1 MNIDEFL
8 SYCRSL
14 DVKIWL
20 DGERLRYSA
29 PSGTLTP
36 ELLAEMRS
44 RKAEILKCL
53 HTTQIQPICPAA
65 RNGDLPLSFAQQRI
79 WFLEQMGDKSAVYN
93 LAGALKIEGTL
104 DVAAL
109 EQSLR
114 EIIQRHEILRTNFA
128 IANGQ
133 PTQVISLSWNFTLPV
148 VDLRSL
154 PVADREVEMQRLIS
168 AEQERPFD
176 LTQGALWRWKLLQLD
191 RNEYFLLVVIHHI
204 IADAWTFAVI
214 FRELQALYTA
224 FASGKPSP
232 LPDLPIQ
239 YADFA
244 VWQRQRSPKEV
255 LETELSY
262 WQQQLDGAPTVLQLP
277 SRPRPPVQT
286 YRGATQVFT
295 LPSSLT
301 AALKSV
307 SQQAEATLF
316 MTLLAAFN
324 ILLHRYT
331 GAIDILVGSP
341 IANRDRAE
349 TESLVGFFV
358 NTLVLRTDLSGN
370 PSFRELLKRVRE
382 VALGAYTHQNLP
394 FEKLVET
401 LPLERD
407 LSYSPLFQV
416 MFVFQN
422 VPIAD
427 IKLPDLTMHPVRID
441 SPTAQFDLTLDLT
454 ETKSG
459 LIGRL
464 EYNTD
469 LFEAD
474 AIARMVGHFQT
485 LLEGIVADRDRC
497 ISDLP
502 ILTSWEW
509 QQLVEWNRSS
519 ADDSKDIC
527 IHQLFAAQVER
538 TPDAVAVV
546 LEDKQ
551 LTYRQMDRQANQLA
565 RYLKKLGVK
574 PETLVGICVERSLE
588 MVVGLLGILKAGGAY
603 VPLDPAYP
611 QERLAWMIADSGVT
625 VLLTQKKLLEYL
637 PEHQAHTICLDADW
651 QAISQE
657 NEDNPANEV
666 KPENLAYVIYT
677 SGSTGKPKG
686 VAIQH
691 KSLVSFTKSAIVE
704 YEIDRCDRV
713 LQFASLS
720 FDVAAEEIYPC
731 LSCGGTLVLR
741 TEEMLTI
748 ATFVQKCWDWGLTVL
763 DLPTAYWH
771 QLTTELANANLTL
784 PDSLRLVIFGGERAL
799 PEKLSSWYGYVGDRP
814 QLINAYGP
822 TETTVEATI
831 CKLSHSHARSPLAP
845 LNKGGDLALRNREG
859 GKDLVAPL
867 NQEGGKDLI
876 APLNQEGGK
885 DLIAPLQKGGWGDRL
900 REIPIGRP
908 MPHVQVYVLDRYL
921 QPVPIGVPGEL
932 YIGGAGVARGYLN
945 RPDLTQERF
954 IPNPWEKSKF
964 KSQKS
969 KLIPNSEFRIPN
981 SNSRLYKTG
990 DLVRYLPDGNIEF
1003 LGRIDRQVKIRGF
1016 RVELGEIEA
1025 ILAQHPKVR
1034 EIAVTVWEDHLED
1047 KRLVAYIVPSQGQ
1060 ILTTNELQSFLKEKL
1075 PNYLLPSAFVM
1086 LETMP
1091 LTPNG
1096 KLDRHALPAPTN
1108 RPELVEAYVVPQ
1120 TETERVI
1127 AAVWQEMLQLE
1138 KVGIDDN
1145 FFNIGGHSLLLV
1157 KVQVK
1162 LNQIF
1167 DRELSVIDMF
1177 KYPTI
1182 KALAN
1187 YLNRRSREKLNS
1199 QLGQNRA
1206 ATRSDRASARQQKRQ
1221 FRQMH
1226 RATNE
1231 RGRD

>member
-36 ELLAEMRS
+36 EFLAEMRS

-53 HTTQIQPICPAA
+53 HKTQIQPICPAA

-79 WFLEQMGDKSAVYN
+79 WFLEQMGDKNAVYN

-133 PTQVISLSWNFTLPV
+133 PTQVISPGWNFTLPV

-154 PVADREVEMQRLIS
+154 SAADREVEMQRLIT
-168 AEQERPFD
+168 AEQEQTFD
-176 LTQGALWRWKLLQLD
+176 LTQGALWRWKLLQLEQ
-191 RNEYFLLVVIHHI
+191 NEYFLLVVIHHI

-277 SRPRPPVQT
+277 SDRPRPPVQT

-331 GAIDILVGSP
+331 GAIDLLVGSP

-349 TESLVGFFV
+349 TEPLVGFFV

-394 FEKLVET
+394 FEKLVEA
-401 LPLERD
+401 LSLERD

-422 VPIAD
+422 VPIAE

-469 LFEAD
+469 LFD
-474 AIARMVGHFQT
+474 AETIARMVGHFQT
-485 LLEGIVADRDRC
+485 LLEGIVADCDRC

-509 QQLVEWNRSS
+509 QQLLEWNRPS

-551 LTYRQMDRQANQLA
+551 LTYLQLDRQANQLA

-657 NEDNPANEV
+657 SEENPASEV

-691 KSLVSFTKSAIVE
+691 QSLVSFTKSAIVE
-704 YEIDRCDRV
+704 YEIDQCDRV

-799 PEKLSSWYGYVGDRP
+799 PDKLSSWYEYVGDRP

-831 CKLSHSHARSPLAP
+831 CKLSHSHARSPQFP
-845 LNKGGDLALRNREG
+845 LTKEA
-859 GKDLVAPL
+859 
-867 NQEGGKDLI
+867 
-876 APLNQEGGK
+876 
-885 DLIAPLQKGGWGDRL
+885 

-921 QPVPIGVPGEL
+921 QPVPIGIPGEL

-945 RPDLTQERF
+945 RPELTQERF
-954 IPNPWEKSKF
+954 IPNPWEKSNVKIQNSKF
-964 KSQKS
+964 LSPSAPSAPSALFPDSPVRAGFEPRFIDVSRESFAK
-969 KLIPNSEFRIPN
+969 PAPTTPD
-981 SNSRLYKTG
+981 SRLYKTG
-990 DLVRYLPDGNIEF
+990 DLARYLPDGNIEF

-1108 RPELVEAYVVPQ
+1108 RPELVEAYVMPQ

-1145 FFNIGGHSLLLV
+1145 FFNLGGHSLLLV

-1162 LNQIF
+1162 LNQMF

-1187 YLNRRSREKLNS
+1187 YLNRRSREELNS

-1206 ATRSDRASARQQKRQ
+1206 TTRSDRASARQQKRQ

-1231 RGRD
+1231 RGGSLK